1 MIRPGLAE
9 SWVADS
15 NGRVWTFSLRQSA
28 PRVDGS
34 PVTAAAVL
42 TDWERRPESLKAFG
56 IDAAAALD
64 DRHLRAHVPGSRD
77 TVPRL
82 FAEPALAVTNP
93 LRVKP
98 GSIGEIALPSSQG
111 GPLVAFR
118 YTPNG
123 DPRDALDHGVDV
135 VVARDPAVVE
145 YAAGRPQFQTV
156 PLPWSRTYVLLHPAG
171 AGLVDTV
178 TGLDSVHRAL
188 ARDVVQAEARAAE
201 APFWWSGPAGCKPD
215 LTIKPVIL
223 PRAPRIVYPRE
234 DQVAKGL
241 AERIVALAGDPA
253 LKAAGLTAAA
263 FARALQGGSDR
274 GYVLALPREV
284 AAPCSHSAALPTGAW
299 IEPLI
304 DTRATAII
312 RRGTAP
318 LTVDWDGVVRVTG
331 TEADGE
337 DIP

>member
-1 MIRPGLAE
+1 MIRPGLAD
-9 SWVADS
+9 SWAADS

-28 PRVDGS
+28 RLVDGS

-56 IDAAAALD
+56 ISAAVALD
-64 DRHLRAHVPGSRD
+64 ERHLRVHVSSSRD
-77 TVPRL
+77 SVPRL
-82 FAEPALAVTNP
+82 FAEPALAVT
-93 LRVKP
+93 
-98 GSIGEIALPSSQG
+98 SQG
-111 GPLVAFR
+111 RPLVAFR

-145 YAAGRPQFQTV
+145 YATGRPQFQTFR
-156 PLPWSRTYVLLHPAG
+156 LPWSRTYVLLHPAG
-171 AGLVDTV
+171 ADLAEGVI
-178 TGLDSVHRAL
+178 GIDSVHRAL

-201 APFWWSGPAGCKPD
+201 APFWWSGPGSCRSD
-215 LTIKPVIL
+215 LTMAAVTL
-223 PRAPRIVYPRE
+223 PRAPRIVYPR
-234 DQVAKGL
+234 DDRVAKGL
-241 AERIVALAGDPA
+241 AERIVALAGDPT
-253 LKAAGLTAAA
+253 LRAAGLIATE

-274 GYVLALPREV
+274 GYVLAFPREV

-304 DTRATAII
+304 DTRATAIV
-312 RRGTAP
+312 RRGTPP
-318 LTVDWDGVVRVTG
+318 LTVDGDGMVRVTG

-337 DIP
+337 GIP